1 MQRWAGADASDA
13 PSVFL
18 PGNLRKQMTDF
29 AAQIGRH
36 ALQPANRHR
45 LAIIQSA
52 TPAGRLT
59 GTVAGPAQDRR
70 KYVRLPIEHV
80 GIGVAALRDQPDV
93 LRDVGM
99 SRASPLA
106 IHYFVEV
113 VRIAE
118 KL

>member
-1 MQRWAGADASDA
+1 MQRWAGADAGDSPA
-13 PSVFL
+13 VFL
-18 PGNLRKQMTDF
+18 AGNLGKQMTDF

-45 LAIIQSA
+45 LAFIQPPP
-52 TPAGRLT
+52 PAGRLT
-59 GTVAGPAQDRR
+59 RAVASPAQDRR

-106 IHYFVEV
+106 IHYF
-113 VRIAE
+113 
-118 KL
+118 